1 MFKEQQMS
9 KKIGHNYERDP
20 YPWDSANKLASS
32 SEWTCCD
39 MKLPATFYICPI
51 CEKER
56 SSEAGNLLAEDS
68 EEV

>member
-1 MFKEQQMS
+1 MA

-20 YPWDSANKLASS
+20 YPWDVAKNSKMPE
-32 SEWTCCD
+32 EWTCCD

-56 SSEAGNLLAEDS
+56 EFPEDS
-68 EEV
+68 ESTDELDL